1 MPYSYFRSAEEHL
14 LSPKWGQNWSMLY
27 VCCSAIV
34 GCTVQS
40 TSFPA
45 LLFVLSSF
53 KNMLLKQF
61 DIQGVGLNACGKEHV
76 CLLQCACFA
85 YSYMNIKTETM
96 IYLYV

>member
-1 MPYSYFRSAEEHL
+1 
-14 LSPKWGQNWSMLY
+14 
-27 VCCSAIV
+27 
-34 GCTVQS
+34 
-40 TSFPA
+40 
-45 LLFVLSSF
+45 
-53 KNMLLKQF
+53 MLLKQF